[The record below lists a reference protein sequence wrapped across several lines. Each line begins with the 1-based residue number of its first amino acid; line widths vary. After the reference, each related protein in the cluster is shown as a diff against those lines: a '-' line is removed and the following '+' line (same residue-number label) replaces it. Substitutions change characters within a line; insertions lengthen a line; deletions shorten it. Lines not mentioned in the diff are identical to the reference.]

1 MFALEHP
8 EHTLCY
14 IGCGQVIDI
23 MENERTGYAILKE
36 AIEKGGNK
44 KDRRKL
50 EKIGEYPTAHFD
62 WKTYRKM
69 GQIRSLQGKYG
80 LAQDFTG
87 AVIDLWR
94 RSPVMGIRDL
104 VPFMTG
110 MLVNM
115 QLMREL
121 MYFDLRK
128 SGNCYQ
134 VPVYYV
140 LGENDSQTP
149 IEISMKY
156 FEDVQAPEK
165 QLYLIPDAG
174 HAPMIDNVEEYRR
187 AIREIVRFI
196 REF

>member
-1 MFALEHP
+1 
-8 EHTLCY
+8 
-14 IGCGQVIDI
+14 
-23 MENERTGYAILKE
+23 
-36 AIEKGGNK
+36 
-44 KDRRKL
+44 
-50 EKIGEYPTAHFD
+50 
-62 WKTYRKM
+62 M

-80 LAQDFTG
+80 LAQDFSR

-94 RSPVMGIRDL
+94 RSPIMGMRDL

-110 MLVNM
+110 MPVNM

-156 FEDVQAPEK
+156 FEDVEAPEK
-165 QLYLIPDAG
+165 QLYLISDAG
-174 HAPMIDNVEEYRR
+174 HAPMIDNVEEYRK
-187 AIREIVRFI
+187 AIREIVRFV